1 MAYNPKDRWKKQ
13 NYLFDRL
20 VELQAELRTVDRG
33 SIREVFLK
41 SQIEQ
46 LTVKLSNAT
55 NRPVNELHAE
65 VEKLIDDEGI
75 DYGKP

>member
-55 NRPVNELHAE
+55 SRPVNELHAE